1 MSRSLPKLLP
11 GVRVETQ
18 GTGAQMTV
26 DLSLAGERPKRLN
39 ASLWAAVALLDAYDD
54 FAQWKAAV
62 QARDPGFSDARI
74 DKLLAALEGAGL
86 AGEVETPSPGA
97 GLADDATV
105 AALPTPR
112 PPLPRPPNTR
122 PPPSN
127 VDVGGI
133 DVEVSDLIERSG
145 SHRRPTFSREIT
157 QVAQVPMRPPMTRR
171 DLAAER
177 TGEGDRVRV
186 TLPEGTSYEMPEREY
201 RLLLELDGVRD
212 LRTVHAALAAKGA
225 PWSFEQLAMF
235 VVSMTRQGLVVD
247 EVADVVHGAGGP
259 ATPGSGPR
267 MGERTSTLERPDLN
281 HAAPP
286 EVPTSP
292 EEEPDAAEAAGPDIT
307 ADAGAEERELP
318 AVADGDAQAGAGAP
332 GQGAWDAADVVASSP
347 EARKRRLQR
356 RLKQLQR
363 YALLPAILLI
373 LGVVVRYPLTITYEC
388 EIEPLESRTVRSPI
402 DGVLA
407 AVAVE
412 EGQRVEVGF
421 VLGNLDNG
429 ALQLE
434 VVKSKALLERVT
446 AELEMLKQ
454 GTRQEEVDRAQARI
468 NGLANEA
475 GIASSRLKRVKGL
488 VRQGVA
494 PREEQERAAGELAA
508 IMGQLQQ
515 ARADMKL
522 LLAGARPDDIKKKEA
537 EVSSLAAQL
546 DVNER
551 QLAATVLKAPM
562 SGVMVTQKP
571 KDKINTK
578 VAVGDPIFEIVAP
591 EKMRASV
598 LVSERDFDVL
608 KKGLPITVKVSAYP
622 VDEFTGEVVRV
633 AEKVERLPTGNIIR
647 AEGVIDNA
655 EGKLVPHMTGFAEI
669 TGDSRPVLSLL
680 GRRAMRW
687 IRVRFLI

>member
-18 GTGAQMTV
+18 GTGEQMIV
-26 DLSLAGERPKRLN
+26 DLSLPGERPKRLN

-54 FAQWKAAV
+54 FDRWKAAV
-62 QARDPGFSDARI
+62 QSRDPGFSDARI
-74 DKLLAALEGAGL
+74 DKLLNALEGAGL
-86 AGEVETPSPGA
+86 AGMVAPPASGPV
-97 GLADDATV
+97 LADDATV
-105 AALPTPR
+105 AALPVPR
-112 PPLPRPPNTR
+112 PPLPRPPNTK

-171 DLAAER
+171 DLVAER

-247 EVADVVHGAGGP
+247 EVADVVRASVGP
-259 ATPGSGPR
+259 APIGSGLAV
-267 MGERTSTLERPDLN
+267 GERTSTLERPDLN
-281 HAAPP
+281 HAAPV

-292 EEEPDAAEAAGPDIT
+292 EDAPDDAQVAGPDVT
-307 ADAGAEERELP
+307 ADAGAEGEAPVEGEGAP
-318 AVADGDAQAGAGAP
+318 AGGEVP
-332 GQGAWDAADVVASSP
+332 GQGAWDAADAVASSP
-347 EARKRRLQR
+347 EARKRRLAR

-363 YALLPAILLI
+363 FALVPAVLLI
-373 LGVVVRYPLTITYEC
+373 LGLVVRYPLTITYEC

-412 EGQRVEVGF
+412 EGQRVEAGA

-434 VVKSKALLERVT
+434 VVKAKAALERVT

-537 EVSSLAAQL
+537 EVNSLAAQL

-551 QLAATVLKAPM
+551 QLTATVLKAPM
-562 SGVMVTQKP
+562 SGVLVTQKP

-608 KKGLPITVKVSAYP
+608 QKGLPITVKVSAYP

-633 AEKVERLPTGNIIR
+633 AEKVERLPSGNIIR

-687 IRVRFLI
+687 VRVRFLI